1 MFWCE
6 AKSPRRR
13 GCSLLAACLLA
24 VPHLAL
30 RAETSFTQQVLPL
43 LNSHCVM
50 CHMPG
55 AAQADLSL
63 YPDAWAALVNQPAT
77 QSALPRVKP
86 GDPEGSYLYRK
97 LTGTH
102 LEAGGS
108 GEHMPFQRDRL
119 EPADLAVFRDWIAQG
134 ARNN

>member
-1 MFWCE
+1 M
-6 AKSPRRR
+6 SGPDPLRRR
-13 GCSLLAACLLA
+13 ARACVAACLLA
-24 VPHLAL
+24 VSCAGPKA
-30 RAETSFTQQVLPL
+30 AETSFSQHVLPL

-55 AAQADLSL
+55 AAQAELSL
-63 YPDAWAALVNQPAT
+63 YPDAWTALVNQPAT

-86 GDPEGSYLYRK
+86 GDPEGSYLYHK
-97 LTGTH
+97 LAGTH
-102 LEAGGS
+102 LQAGGS

>member
-1 MFWCE
+1 MV
-6 AKSPRRR
+6 
-13 GCSLLAACLLA
+13 ACLLA
-24 VPHLAL
+24 GACAGVQA
-30 RAETSFTQQVLPL
+30 AETSFSQHVLPL

-55 AAQADLSL
+55 AAQAGLSL

-97 LTGTH
+97 LAGTH
-102 LEAGGS
+102 LESGGS
-108 GEHMPFQRDRL
+108 GEHMPFQRERL
-119 EPADLAVFRDWIAQG
+119 DPADLAVFRDWIAQG